1 VVPLHR
7 RLKSYVAVAVDGR
20 ADASNAAVFERR
32 ACVQGASSPGG
43 DDVFP
48 DAAVK

>member
-32 ACVQGASSPGG
+32 ACAQGASSSGG
-43 DDVFP
+43 YDVFP